1 MLGTAA
7 SIYGPYMYP
16 ATDGPRFIPGGSANT
31 AICLLTAV
39 MAGLLRWIH
48 IRENKK
54 LAQAEEE
61 AAQAG
66 HPDVVGDHLQE
77 RRAPGF
83 RYIT

>member
-1 MLGTAA
+1 MLGTAS
-7 SIYGPYMYP
+7 SIYGPYMYS
-16 ATDGPRFIPGGSANT
+16 ASQSPRFIPGGTAN
-31 AICLLTAV
+31 AVVCLLTAA

-61 AAQAG
+61 AAAAG
-66 HPDVVGDHLQE
+66 DPDLVEDHFQE

-83 RYIT
+83 RYTI